1 VFIILS
7 RYIVWAGSD
16 YIPGFMDGA
25 VLSGITICEY
35 LWIAFAVIWA
45 LWAFGTKETKT
56 RQSIR
61 SSIPYLIISSAAA
74 TAMFN
79 HHLPRW
85 LNVRVLPQGSW
96 IANLGIAVTLA
107 GLLISVWARAS
118 LGRNWSGTVT
128 VKVGHQLIRSG
139 PYRWVRHPIYSGLVL
154 ATIGTATNIGQVRG
168 LIAVALIYIAFIVR
182 TSVEE
187 RFMVS
192 IFGEKYHEYR
202 KTSGRM
208 IPGLTDY

>member
-1 VFIILS
+1 
-7 RYIVWAGSD
+7 
-16 YIPGFMDGA
+16 
-25 VLSGITICEY
+25 
-35 LWIAFAVIWA
+35 
-45 LWAFGTKETKT
+45 
-56 RQSIR
+56 
-61 SSIPYLIISSAAA
+61 
-74 TAMFN
+74 MFN
-79 HHLPRW
+79 HHLPGR
-85 LNVRVLPQGSW
+85 LNARFLPQDSW

-139 PYRWVRHPIYSGLVL
+139 PYRWVRHPIYSGLIL
-154 ATIGTATNIGQVRG
+154 ATIGTAANIGQVRG
-168 LIAVALIYIAFIVR
+168 LIAVALLYIAFIVR

-192 IFGEKYHEYR
+192 TFGDEYQEYR

>member
-1 VFIILS
+1 
-7 RYIVWAGSD
+7 
-16 YIPGFMDGA
+16 MDGA